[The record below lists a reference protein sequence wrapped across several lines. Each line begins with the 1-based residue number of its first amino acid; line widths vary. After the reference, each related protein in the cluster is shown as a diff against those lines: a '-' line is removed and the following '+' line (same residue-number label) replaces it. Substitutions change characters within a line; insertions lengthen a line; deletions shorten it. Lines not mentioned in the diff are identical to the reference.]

1 MSVNKACLAGLGF
14 IKFPTATRRHQ
25 LLEATFKR
33 LGPTV
38 ATDIHINAAANSSS
52 FSPAVET
59 ALRVA
64 DALPDL
70 IGPVQPKKPDE
81 PLSPLA
87 PFQSLDAY
95 SIIAAGLMAQDKKV
109 SLDDLPAFGHALAD
123 GLELIENLKSTGV
136 ISADL
141 GDFVTADFQ
150 HDLVGS
156 VPAMIHLKKIVGLA
170 RQGNY
175 IVPAVNAN
183 NIEMVQAFVAA
194 AAVMRA
200 PIIIEWSP
208 GAFKYLG
215 GAVSAR
221 MITAMEANKA
231 IAIGLPVP
239 VCCHLDHGTEPAV
252 REALKAGFDSVM
264 FDATQGG
271 KVRIS
276 LEDNL
281 RTTKELVQLAHDYG
295 ATFEGEI
302 GGAGGS
308 FQDVST
314 MAPADRQKFLTQ
326 PEDAVRFVEE
336 TGVDLLA
343 VSVGP
348 SHGGLKYKGT
358 PFVDIELLQKIRTAL
373 DEQGLNHVGL
383 VFHGGSDASPYLPM
397 ISDLIGKPFKKQ
409 PSGVPIDLQQASAV
423 HGVVKLN
430 LDTIFRN
437 AMALAHILMRP
448 VMDAYLAEKCTD
460 DFRDHIGIPW
470 RVLLMAEAMRKLF
483 ELGTAGHAM
492 DYLDADKL
500 KPFGDGRASAAGGD
514 IE

>member
-1 MSVNKACLAGLGF
+1 MSVNKACLARLGST
-14 IKFPTATRRHQ
+14 KLSPANRPSLVTS
-25 LLEATFKR
+25 TFQR
-33 LGPTV
+33 LGPAV
-38 ATDIHINAAANSSS
+38 ATDVHIKAAADSRS

-59 ALRVA
+59 ALQVA
-64 DALPDL
+64 EVLPDL
-70 IGPVQPKKPDE
+70 IGPVQPKKE
-81 PLSPLA
+81 GESLSPLA
-87 PFQSLDAY
+87 PFQGSDAY
-95 SIIAAGLMAQDKKV
+95 SVIAAGLMVQDKKV
-109 SLDDLPAFGHALAD
+109 SPEDLSAFGGAVAD
-123 GLELIENLKSTGV
+123 SLEQIEQLRTTGV

-141 GDFVTADFQ
+141 SDFVDQSFQ

-156 VPAMIHLKKIVGLA
+156 VPAMIHLNQIAELA
-170 RQGNY
+170 RRDHY

-183 NIEMVQAFVAA
+183 NVEMVQAFVAA

-215 GAVSAR
+215 GAVMAR
-221 MITAMEANKA
+221 IITTMEANKA
-231 IAIGLPVP
+231 IAIGLPIP

-252 REALKAGFDSVM
+252 KEALKAGFNSVM

-271 KVRIS
+271 KVQIS
-276 LEDNL
+276 LADNISKT
-281 RTTKELVQLAHDYG
+281 RELVTLAHNYG

-314 MAPADRQKFLTQ
+314 MDPRDRQKFLTQ
-326 PEDAVRFVEE
+326 PEDAVRFVEK

-348 SHGGLKYKGT
+348 SHGGLKYKGE
-358 PFVDIELLQKIRTAL
+358 PFVDLELLHRIRTAL
-373 DEQGLNHVGL
+373 DDQSLKHVGL
-383 VFHGGSDASPYLPM
+383 VFHGGSDASPFYPM
-397 ISDLIGKPFKKQ
+397 IPSLTGKKFIKT
-409 PSGVPIDLQQASAV
+409 PSGVPIHFQQESAPF
-423 HGVVKLN
+423 GVVKLN
-430 LDTIFRN
+430 LDTIFRI

-460 DFRDHIGIPW
+460 DFREHVGIPW
-470 RVLLMAEAMRKLF
+470 RVLVMVEAMRKLF
-483 ELGTAGHAM
+483 ELGTAGHAG
-492 DYLDADKL
+492 DYLADMNL
-500 KPFGDGRASAAGGD
+500 RPFGTSQDSKAGAD